1 MPELIPLSPIARMF
15 GVSEVGLTDT
25 EYTVTS
31 VPSADVANC
40 MGRVSGGY
48 LAMILD
54 DTMSRHLTKVLGLH
68 VAFTITL
75 TVQFP
80 DGAAVGDTLMVT
92 TRVVRTG
99 NKVSFMEGTVRRGS
113 RTLTTATAS
122 FGNAVPRSRL
132 EI

>member
-25 EYTVTS
+25 GYTVIS

-54 DTMSRHLTKVLGLH
+54 DTMSRHLTHVLGTH

-75 TVQFP
+75 AVQFP
-80 DGAAVGDTLMVT
+80 EGASVGDTLLVT
-92 TRVVRTG
+92 TRVLRTG
-99 NKVSFMEGTVRRGS
+99 DKVSFMEGTVTCGPKI
-113 RTLTTATAS
+113 LTTASAS
-122 FGNAVPRSRL
+122 FGNAVPCSRRRG
-132 EI
+132 